1 MVAHIKTIAFSGVEA
16 VPVDV
21 QVHLAPGQNAF
32 TIVGLPDKSIAES
45 RERVRAAI
53 AAIGLGL
60 PYDRIT
66 INLAPADLPK
76 EGSHYDLPI
85 ALGLLV
91 ALNALEQTLVDDFLV
106 IGECAAGLMATR
118 RARIGDLQIDRQ
130 GCLNGRLDG
139 DWLRALARPGKQGAK
154 WLDRVI
160 EENRISA
167 RGFNR
172 ILRVARTLADL
183 MGHERPGE
191 AEIASAMAWRGGF
204 GKWQ

>member
-91 ALNALEQTLVDDFLV
+91 ALNALEQSLVDDFLV
-106 IGECAAGLMATR
+106 IGELG
-118 RARIGDLQIDRQ
+118 
-130 GCLNGRLDG
+130 LDG
-139 DWLRALARPGKQGAK
+139 ACIGVPGALSAASNMRGWLWK
-154 WLDRVI
+154 WRQ
-160 EENRISA
+160 
-167 RGFNR
+167 
-172 ILRVARTLADL
+172 
-183 MGHERPGE
+183 PE
-191 AEIASAMAWRGGF
+191 AIIC
-204 GKWQ
+204 